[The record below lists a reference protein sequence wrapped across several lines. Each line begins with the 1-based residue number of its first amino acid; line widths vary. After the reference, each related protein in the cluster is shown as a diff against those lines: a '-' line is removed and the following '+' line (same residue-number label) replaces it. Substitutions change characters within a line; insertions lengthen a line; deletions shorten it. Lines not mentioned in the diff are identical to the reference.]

1 MVEFLIREGGNEMK
15 MTSRKFV
22 ETLKEKLSNPQ
33 WQFDFDREKDTLRV
47 EDSLSKK
54 GVTLS
59 LPGII
64 AKYEISKQKAVDEV
78 VYYVKEAL
86 TVMNEQQDLSGKEK
100 NIFPVIRST
109 SFPTESNEGIALCY
123 SEHTAETR
131 IYYALDLG
139 STYRLI
145 DEKMMKR
152 ENWTEDQIK
161 EVAAFNL
168 RSLKTSVKED
178 LVAGNVFYFL
188 NANDGYDASRILNES
203 LLQSFAEKIEG
214 KMAVAVP
221 HQDVLIIVDVRN
233 DTGYDILAQLTMSF
247 FASGTVPITAL
258 SFLYENNELE
268 PIFILGKNKPHK

>member
-1 MVEFLIREGGNEMK
+1 MK
-15 MTSRKFV
+15 MTSRKLV
-22 ETLKEKLSNPQ
+22 EILKEKLTQPQ
-33 WQFDFDREKDTLRV
+33 WQFDFDRKKDSLRI
-47 EDSLSKK
+47 EDSTTNK

-64 AKYEISKQKAVDEV
+64 AKWETSKEKAIDEV
-78 VYYVKEAL
+78 VYYVEEAL
-86 TVMNEQQDLSGKEK
+86 IVMNEKQELTGKEK
-100 NIFPVIRST
+100 SIFPVIRST
-109 SFPTESNEGIALCY
+109 SFPTESNDGIPLCF

-139 STYRLI
+139 NTYRLI
-145 DEKMMKR
+145 DEKMMEK
-152 ENWTEDQIK
+152 ENWTSDQLK
-161 EVAAFNL
+161 EVSSFNI

-178 LVAGNVFYFL
+178 NVAGNVFYFL

-203 LLQSFAEKIEG
+203 LLQSFEEKIEG

-233 DTGYDILAQLTMSF
+233 NTGYDILAQLTMSF

-258 SFLYENNELE
+258 SFLYENKKLE
-268 PIFILGKNKPHK
+268 PVFILGKNKPQE

>member
-1 MVEFLIREGGNEMK
+1 MK
-15 MTSRKFV
+15 MTSRKLV
-22 ETLKEKLSNPQ
+22 EILKEKLIQPQ
-33 WQFDFDREKDTLRV
+33 WQFDFDRKKDSLRI
-47 EDSLSKK
+47 EDSTTNK

-64 AKYEISKQKAVDEV
+64 AKWETSKEKAIDEV
-78 VYYVKEAL
+78 VYYVEEAL
-86 TVMNEQQDLSGKEK
+86 IVMNEKQELTGKEK
-100 NIFPVIRST
+100 SIFPVIRST
-109 SFPTESNEGIALCY
+109 SFPTESNDGIPLCF

-139 STYRLI
+139 NTYRLI
-145 DEKMMKR
+145 DEKMMEK
-152 ENWTEDQIK
+152 ENWTSDQLK
-161 EVAAFNL
+161 EVSSFNI

-178 LVAGNVFYFL
+178 NVAGNIFYFL

-203 LLQSFAEKIEG
+203 LLQSFEEKIEG

-233 DTGYDILAQLTMSF
+233 NTGYDILAQLTMSF

-258 SFLYENNELE
+258 SFLYENNKLE
-268 PIFILGKNKPHK
+268 PVFILGKNKPHK